1 LEPLRQYPPH
11 TGMNPII
18 NNLAH
23 HAVLA
28 HNAQQ
33 TATRNK
39 AAANS
44 AQQFQ
49 TTGKARFNQSA
60 GVFGMLGRIK
70 RSLSERLSGNRNA
83 KGKQRASDKGSSGVS
98 RRDELDDDDM
108 SLSSYTSG
116 FFENMRDDDE
126 DTRGRRVE
134 IEKKLED
141 DGRDPLQSYVFLQKA
156 LFDLD
161 KQPDMSDEKKS
172 SLKATLKEMLKDVYE
187 RNPQEIR
194 KGLQAADELSNPVDA
209 MSALSDK
216 SATSVRELRFLYG
229 AKGDAKQDTPL
240 TPLTMLKALAK
251 HFGSE
256 NVLSAVSELRSKMM
270 TGLRSF

>member
-1 LEPLRQYPPH
+1 MTEPSRKSLPH

-28 HNAQQ
+28 HNAKQ

-70 RSLSERLSGNRNA
+70 RSLSERLSRRTNA

-98 RRDELDDDDM
+98 RREEMEDDDM

-156 LFDLD
+156 LFDVD
-161 KQPDMSDEKKS
+161 NQDMSPEKKD

-194 KGLQAADELSNPVDA
+194 KGLQAADELTTAVDA

-216 SATSVRELRFLYG
+216 SANSVRELRFLYG
-229 AKGDAKQDTPL
+229 AKSDAKQDAPL
-240 TPLTMLKALAK
+240 TPLTMLKALVK

-256 NVLSAVSELRSKMM
+256 HVEAAVGELRSKMM
-270 TGLRSF
+270 SGLRSF